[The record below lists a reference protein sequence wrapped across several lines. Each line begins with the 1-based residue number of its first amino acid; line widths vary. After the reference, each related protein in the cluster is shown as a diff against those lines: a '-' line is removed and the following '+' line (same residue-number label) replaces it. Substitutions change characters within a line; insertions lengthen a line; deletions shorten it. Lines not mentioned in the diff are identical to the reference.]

1 MKKNFLF
8 LFYILAGILVGAVIA
23 NLCKNIPLLSW
34 LAYSQSI
41 GFSPLN
47 PAVLDLSIVKIT
59 FGFAMSISVAQIITI
74 IGALYFYKNTRVK

>member
-23 NLCKNIPLLSW
+23 SLCKNVPLLSW
-34 LAYSQSI
+34 LSYSQSI
-41 GFSPLN
+41 GFSPEN
-47 PAVLDLSIVKIT
+47 PAVLDLSIIKIT

-74 IGALYFYKNTRVK
+74 IGALYFYKNLRVK